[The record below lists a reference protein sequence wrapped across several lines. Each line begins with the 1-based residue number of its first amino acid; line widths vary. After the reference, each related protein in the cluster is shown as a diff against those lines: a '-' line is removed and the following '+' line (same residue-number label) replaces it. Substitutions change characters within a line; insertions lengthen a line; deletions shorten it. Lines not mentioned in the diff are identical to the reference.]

1 MFLSPVIAGGFSCW
15 IHMDQ
20 LDLTSDQLQVERRSE
35 VSPDGD
41 SAVTPV
47 NTVCVMKV
55 GSVKDLEKLMNELQ
69 TEALRSANRLVLVN
83 SPFQE
88 LLLFLVQLK
97 LINVQHQTLS
107 TDSCHPPSFS
117 GFIFTS
123 SEGSR
128 DF

>member
-1 MFLSPVIAGGFSCW
+1 
-15 IHMDQ
+15 MDQ
-20 LDLTSDQLQVERRSE
+20 LDLTSDQLQVKRWSE

-47 NTVCVMKV
+47 NTVCVMNV
-55 GSVKDLEKLMNELQ
+55 DSVKDLEKQMNELQ
-69 TEALRSANRLVLVN
+69 TEALRSANRLALVN

-107 TDSCHPPSFS
+107 TDPCHLPSFS